1 MDPST
6 LVPTPESIPAPSW
19 LFMGLDILTFS
30 IHILFINLV
39 VGGTFLLLYQAL
51 SGKTAI
57 TGAGILD
64 GLASKI
70 PTGFA
75 LGINFGVAPLLF
87 LQVIYGHLFYS
98 SSVLMAVFWILIIP
112 LLILAYYGAYIH
124 SRKSSTSPLL
134 ARIALFTTGLIVL
147 YVSFMFVN
155 NMTLMAQP
163 EKWIAY
169 FQNRGG
175 TILNLN
181 EPTLIPRYLHFLAA
195 SVAVAGL
202 FMAVVW
208 WFHDRKKTK
217 GAQDKVKKALK
228 IFGIAT
234 AVQIIIGFWF
244 LLALPQNFILQF
256 MGQNIFYTVILFAGL
271 LIAIG
276 ALLSAFLG
284 KLLPTLVH
292 LVVLILIMAIT
303 RANLRTLYLEDIFSP
318 GSLTV
323 TPQYGVM
330 VLFFA
335 IFAIGLVTVGYML
348 KISFSTERRVQ
359 S

>member
-30 IHILFINLV
+30 IHILFINVV
-39 VGGTFLLLYQAL
+39 VGGTFLLLYRAF
-51 SGKTAI
+51 SGKTAA
-57 TGAGILD
+57 TGAGMLD

-112 LLILAYYGAYIH
+112 LLILGYYGAYIH
-124 SRKSSTSPLL
+124 SRKSSTAPLL
-134 ARIALFTTGLIVL
+134 AKIALFATGLILL

-163 EKWIAY
+163 EKWSSY

-181 EPTLIPRYLHFLAA
+181 EPTLIPRYAHFLAA

-202 FMAVVW
+202 FMAMVW
-208 WFHDRKKTK
+208 GFRERKKTE
-217 GAQDKVKKALK
+217 GAQGKVKKALK

-256 MGQNIFYTVILFAGL
+256 MGQNIFYTVTLFAGL

-318 GSLTV
+318 RSLTV

-330 VLFFA
+330 ALFFA